1 MACMP
6 STYNVQTKWLAE
18 NNPDSDHLDENSFH
32 NRESSQVMSAMVV
45 SVIIRYSNN

>member
-18 NNPDSDHLDENSFH
+18 NNPDSDHLDENSSITE
-32 NRESSQVMSAMVV
+32 RVAK
-45 SVIIRYSNN
+45 